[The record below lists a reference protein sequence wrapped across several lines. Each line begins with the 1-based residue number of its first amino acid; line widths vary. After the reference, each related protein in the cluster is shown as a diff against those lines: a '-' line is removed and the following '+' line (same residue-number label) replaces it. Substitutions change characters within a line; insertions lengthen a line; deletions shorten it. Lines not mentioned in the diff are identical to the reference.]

1 MVRHIFLTVILTLS
15 ANAADIYDT
24 NSGRYRSSVDIVK
37 QTPNAG
43 VLVNPDVS
51 AIATID
57 VGNNKTFT
65 VPLKYWK
72 AITVGTQADGYAGSS
87 IVEMSAAEKAA
98 VDAVIAT
105 AAAKR
110 RGRATARNA
119 ARPKRSEITAI
130 KAANAAATT
139 VADLRVIND
148 TLIQMMENVLHY
160 QRVNIDEDE

>member
-1 MVRHIFLTVILTLS
+1 MKYLISFLILSIPLIGAS
-15 ANAADIYDT
+15 IYDT
-24 NSGRYRSSVDIVK
+24 NTGQYQRSIDTHKHVPK
-37 QTPNAG
+37 AG
-43 VLVNPDVS
+43 VLVNPDAS
-51 AIATID
+51 AI
-57 VGNNKTFT
+57 VN
-65 VPLKYWK
+65 VPRKYWK